1 MVADRIR
8 ETYEDLHVHPELS
21 GQERRTAGIAAQRLR
36 EQGFADQAGLG
47 GTGVVGVLIQDRAD
61 GRTVL
66 LRADMDA
73 LPAYEQIGL
82 PYASSA
88 DGVIPARGHVMH

>member
-36 EQGFADQAGLG
+36 EQGFAVQEGLG
-47 GTGVVGVLIQDRAD
+47 GTGVVGVLSQN
-61 GRTVL
+61 RT
-66 LRADMDA
+66 
-73 LPAYEQIGL
+73 YEPRTAAAAG
-82 PYASSA
+82 
-88 DGVIPARGHVMH
+88 